1 MPVRPFAPPS
11 SRTSVSRATMPLA
24 RGQGCPLRHE
34 PSISRAAIPASRIRG
49 PSRHQIGPSPS
60 HTLTGVQAN
69 DCPLGTTATAS
80 RNVASISTQPGRWC
94 RSCIREEWQCIG
106 PRSGLIGH
114 DVIAAQTHCEMSRQL
129 RHRTVSCDR
138 VATPNIG
145 HQRWFGCCKRHLEME
160 GETIFI
166 DSENSRRVEQTK
178 NIYQVSDSSPALMAR
193 DGVGLCPCRPQER
206 RAAIKGHRTPTA
218 W

>member
-24 RGQGCPLRHE
+24 RGQGCPLRQE

-60 HTLTGVQAN
+60 HILTGVQVN
-69 DCPLGTTATAS
+69 EWPLGTTATAS
-80 RNVASISTQPGRWC
+80 RNIASISPYPRGWWQ
-94 RSCIREEWQCIG
+94 SCVREEWQCIG
-106 PRSGLIGH
+106 PRSGFIGC
-114 DVIAAQTHCEMSRQL
+114 DVIAAQTHRKVARQL
-129 RHRTVSCDR
+129 RYRTAPCGR

-145 HQRWFGCCKRHLEME
+145 HQRGLGGCERHLEME

-166 DSENSRRVEQTK
+166 DSEHARMIEQTK
-178 NIYQVSDSSPALMAR
+178 NIHQGWNSHGGIALQSRSALPHMWR
-193 DGVGLCPCRPQER
+193 GTS
-206 RAAIKGHRTPTA
+206 AA
-218 W
+218 